1 MNTTVQATVER
12 EGRWWIITMPEI
24 DVVTQ
29 SRHLKDVPEIA
40 AEAAALALDT
50 TEESL
55 TINSKVVI
63 PNNIKDLWEESRSKE
78 IAARRTAQDAGKLA
92 RRAVHELREQGL
104 TQRDAAVVLGIS
116 YQRVAQL
123 EKAAELSLH

>member
-1 MNTTVQATVER
+1 MKTTIQATVER

-24 DVVTQ
+24 DIVTQ
-29 SRHLKDVPEIA
+29 ARHLKDVEEIA

-55 TINSKVVI
+55 TINA
-63 PNNIKDLWEESRSKE
+63 NIAVPSRIKHLWSESRSKE
-78 IAARRTAQDAGKLA
+78 IAARETAQEAGKLA
-92 RRAVHELREQGL
+92 RQAVHELREQGL
-104 TQRDAAVVLGIS
+104 TQRDAATVLGIS

-123 EKAAELSLH
+123 EKIA